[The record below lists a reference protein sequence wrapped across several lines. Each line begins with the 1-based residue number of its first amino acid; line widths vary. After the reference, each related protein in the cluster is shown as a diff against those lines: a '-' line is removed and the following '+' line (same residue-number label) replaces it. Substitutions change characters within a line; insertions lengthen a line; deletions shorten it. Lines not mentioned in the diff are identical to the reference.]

1 MITSK
6 FQVPDDDFPA
16 KSSRHRVATEDFL
29 TNKDL
34 SEMKST
40 KVFSVFCYIKLLSWN
55 LLFIWLLPSHEMNKS
70 SLYAGTSNLSSANHP
85 KKPDK
90 YPKHF
95 LKK

>member
-40 KVFSVFCYIKLLSWN
+40 KVFSVFGYIKLFNGVCSSYGFYLHMR
-55 LLFIWLLPSHEMNKS
+55 LLKPSNNFIKIVLMR
-70 SLYAGTSNLSSANHP
+70 
-85 KKPDK
+85 
-90 YPKHF
+90 
-95 LKK
+95 